1 MVSPRES
8 HKTTNGY
15 SEQKEISAATP
26 IQGPKNVS
34 SDVAPVR
41 PDSNP
46 IENELNLTEGKK
58 QINWMHCRKG
68 GL

>member
-15 SEQKEISAATP
+15 SEQKEISATP
-26 IQGPKNVS
+26 IQGPQNAS
-34 SDVAPVR
+34 GDVAPVR
-41 PDSNP
+41 PDSNQ
-46 IENELNLTEGKK
+46 IENELNIIEGTK